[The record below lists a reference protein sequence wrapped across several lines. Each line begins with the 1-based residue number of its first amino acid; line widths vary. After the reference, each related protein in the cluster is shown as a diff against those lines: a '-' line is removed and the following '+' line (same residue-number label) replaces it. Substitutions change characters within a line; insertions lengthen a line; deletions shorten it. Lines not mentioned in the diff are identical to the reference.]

1 MKSGDIV
8 FVRGNSLISWL
19 IKLFDHGQ
27 FSHVAIAVSDNEVLE
42 AEYNTK
48 TRITPF
54 YFTDYEIV
62 DLGLSTEQM
71 KRVEELAP
79 KLVGYKYDFMEIIS
93 IFVRNVF
100 DKKFRIWNSPQA
112 YICSELVEFVL
123 SDIGV
128 IPKDKDLRN
137 ITPNELR
144 KYLNECKCL
153 REKV

>member
-1 MKSGDIV
+1 MKSGDII
-8 FVRGNSLISWL
+8 FVRDNSLISKL
-19 IKLFDHGQ
+19 IRLIDHGK
-27 FSHVAIAVSDNEVLE
+27 FSHVAIAVSDSDILE
-42 AEYNTK
+42 AQYNTK

-62 DLGLSTEQM
+62 DLGLSDEKM
-71 KRVEELAP
+71 KRVAELAP
-79 KLVGYKYDFMEIIS
+79 KLVGYKYDFLEIVT

-100 DKKFRIWNSPQA
+100 DRKFRIFNSPKA

-137 ITPNELR
+137 ITPNELYDYLKR
-144 KYLNECKCL
+144 K
-153 REKV
+153 

>member
-62 DLGLSTEQM
+62 DLGLSDEQR
-71 KRVEELAP
+71 KRVEKLAP
-79 KLVGYKYDFMEIIS
+79 KLTNFRYDFLEIVTIAIRN
-93 IFVRNVF
+93 IFDR
-100 DKKFRIWNSPQA
+100 KFKIWNSPRA

-128 IPKDKDLRN
+128 IPKDKDLKN

-144 KYLNECKCL
+144 RYLNEYKCL

>member
-48 TRITPF
+48 TRITSF

-62 DLGLSTEQM
+62 DLGLSDEQR
-71 KRVEELAP
+71 KRVEEIAS
-79 KLVGYKYDFMEIIS
+79 KLIGYDYDFLEIVT
-93 IFVRNVF
+93 IFIRNVF
-100 DKKFRIWNSPQA
+100 DRKFKIYNSPKN
-112 YICSELVEFVL
+112 YICSELVEIVL

>member
-62 DLGLSTEQM
+62 DLGLSDEER

-79 KLVGYKYDFMEIIS
+79 KLVGYGYDFLEILT
-93 IFVRNVF
+93 IFMRNVF
-100 DKKFRIWNSPQA
+100 DRKFKIWNSPQA
-112 YICSELVEFVL
+112 YICSEIVEIVL

-128 IPKDKDLRN
+128 ISKDMDLKN
-137 ITPNELR
+137 ITPNELYD
-144 KYLNECKCL
+144 YLKNQ
-153 REKV
+153 

>member
-1 MKSGDIV
+1 MKSGDII

-62 DLGLSTEQM
+62 DLGLSAEQM

-79 KLVGYKYDFMEIIS
+79 KLIGYKYDFFEIVTIAIRN
-93 IFVRNVF
+93 IFDR
-100 DKKFRIWNSPQA
+100 KFRIWNSPKA

-137 ITPNELR
+137 ITPNGLYE
-144 KYLNECKCL
+144 YLNKI
-153 REKV
+153 K